1 MNILRNISIF
11 IIISALCIFGY
22 FQALGFSGG
31 LPYPEFMNSQLR
43 SGQKLNTLHYWG
55 FVVLTLS
62 IPYVIGVAIVS
73 FIGGRFSE
81 WWLPAS
87 AVAVALFYVYGLAYS
102 TWYWVSLF
110 LLSVLVSMSFSVLGV
125 KSRNKSLGSTRK

>member
-1 MNILRNISIF
+1 MYKR
-11 IIISALCIFGY
+11 
-22 FQALGFSGG
+22 Q
-31 LPYPEFMNSQLR
+31 
-43 SGQKLNTLHYWG
+43 LHYWG
-55 FVVLTLS
+55 FVALTLS
-62 IPYVIGVAIVS
+62 GPYAIGIAIVS
-73 FIGGRFSE
+73 FVGGRFSE